1 MRLINISRMLVVA
14 VVALGM
20 FATGALA
27 QSADGAFSKLSPG
40 QQKIA
45 QALFEAQTRS
55 TAPNAPAP
63 LTLDQIA
70 AKKQGHDG
78 WGQVFKEMKSAGLLT
93 DKNLGQV
100 VKSYEAKHPESAKVD
115 KADKTKPE
123 KMEKPDK
130 PQKVEKFEKPEKP
143 ERGRN

>member
-1 MRLINISRMLVVA
+1 MRLIRTSRMLVVA
-14 VVALGM
+14 VVALAM

-27 QSADGAFSKLSPG
+27 QSADGAFAKLSPG

-55 TAPNAPAP
+55 TAPNAPTP

-100 VKSYEAKHPESAKVD
+100 VKSYEAKHHESAKVD